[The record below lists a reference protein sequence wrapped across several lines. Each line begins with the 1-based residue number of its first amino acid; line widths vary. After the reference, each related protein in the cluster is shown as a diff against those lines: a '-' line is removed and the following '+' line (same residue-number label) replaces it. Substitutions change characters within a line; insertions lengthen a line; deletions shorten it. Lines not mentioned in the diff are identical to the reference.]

1 MRYIMARS
9 TPLPLPIMPTMA
21 FLVHT
26 LLALVLATRAT
37 MAASTLAPICT
48 ASATATYNIEETD
61 RNYITISAS
70 VVQEYNEKA
79 VCAVENG
86 RQQNSVVD
94 MPCSSG
100 AGSASIEGP
109 FAEDS
114 YKSVLLH
121 LGQTS
126 TIVLEG
132 PGAPGGPRRV
142 PFTELHYASSDFV
155 CP

>member
-1 MRYIMARS
+1 
-9 TPLPLPIMPTMA
+9 MA

-37 MAASTLAPICT
+37 MAASTLAPICS

-79 VCAVENG
+79 VCAVKDG

-100 AGSASIEGP
+100 SGSASIKGP

-121 LGQTS
+121 LGQRS
-126 TIVLEG
+126 KAIVLEG
-132 PGAPGGPRRV
+132 PGAPGVPSRV
-142 PFTELHYASSDFV
+142 PFTELHYTSSDFV